1 MGNVSTSEFDKYC
14 DSNLIIENINY
25 CIDFYIDK
33 RWFIIKLT
41 KNYKLDVSEIIES
54 KLLDIKKF
62 NIDYS
67 QEKNLLKLYYEK
79 KNTNYTIYENIDIE
93 SISELR
99 RTSID
104 NIHEQYENIMKMIEK
119 KLLPNSE
126 DISKYANVLKFFCTC
141 IIE

>member
-79 KNTNYTIYENIDIE
+79 KN
-93 SISELR
+93 S
-99 RTSID
+99 
-104 NIHEQYENIMKMIEK
+104 
-119 KLLPNSE
+119 
-126 DISKYANVLKFFCTC
+126 
-141 IIE
+141 